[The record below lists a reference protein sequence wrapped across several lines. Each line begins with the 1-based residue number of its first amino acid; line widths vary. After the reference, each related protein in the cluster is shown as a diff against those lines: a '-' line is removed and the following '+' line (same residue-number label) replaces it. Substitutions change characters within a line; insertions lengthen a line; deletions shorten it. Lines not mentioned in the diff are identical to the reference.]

1 MTVIDVHTHCIPRF
15 AVDEAKDGNG
25 AFGMSSEGSREEG
38 EFLTYAQ
45 GFRHPIDPE
54 LYDAEYKLS
63 KMDEANIDVAVLST
77 IPTFV
82 FYDED
87 AGEAIEFAR
96 RVNDSLAEMIDGHDR
111 LLGFAHIPLQAPEE
125 AAAELR
131 RACNELG
138 FKGAQIG
145 CDAGAGRGLDLEELD
160 PVYEAA
166 AELDLPLV
174 LHPVYV
180 GLKPGLE
187 DYYLVNSI
195 GNPLETMIGAAR
207 IMHGGVIERH
217 PELKV
222 VLVHGGGFL
231 PYQVGRL
238 DHSWEVREEPKVNID
253 KRPSEYLDR
262 FWMDTITHSP
272 AQLDFL
278 QSLIGTDRIV
288 LGTDIPF
295 DMGDPAPLDL
305 IRKTG
310 VDPDEIGKTAADLI
324 KLG

>member
-1 MTVIDVHTHCIPRF
+1 MTVIDVHTHYLPRF

-25 AFGMSSEGSREEG
+25 SFGLSSEGNPEDG

-45 GFRHPIDPE
+45 GFRHPIDRE
-54 LYDAEYKLS
+54 LYDAEYKLR
-63 KMDEANIDVAVLST
+63 KMDEAGIDVAVLST

-82 FYDED
+82 FYDEPAD
-87 AGEAIEFAR
+87 EAVEFAR
-96 RVNDSLAEMIDGHDR
+96 RVNDALAETVDGHDR
-111 LLGFAHIPLQAPEE
+111 LLGFAHIPLQAPKE
-125 AAAELR
+125 AAAELE
-131 RACNELG
+131 RAVNELG

-145 CDAGAGRGLDLEELD
+145 CDAGTGRGLDLEELD

-166 AELDLPLV
+166 TELDLPLV

-195 GNPLETMIGAAR
+195 GNPLETMIAAAR
-207 IMHGGVIERH
+207 LMHGGVFERR
-217 PELKV
+217 PELKI
-222 VLVHGGGFL
+222 VLVHAGGFL

-238 DHSWEVREEPKVNID
+238 DHSWEVRDEPKVKI
-253 KRPSEYLDR
+253 KKKPSEYLDR

-278 QSLIGTDRIV
+278 QSLIGTDRLV

-295 DMGDPAPLDL
+295 DMGDPMPLEL
-305 IRKTG
+305 IAKTS
-310 VDPDEIGKTAADLI
+310 VDPAAIGKTAADLI
-324 KLG
+324 QL